1 MIFIGNDIVKVSR
14 IERLLKIY
22 GDHFL
27 NKIFSEDEI
36 KIVKNKK
43 QSSIHFSGKF
53 SAKESS
59 RKAIMTAGISNIYF
73 KDIEVLNRSDG
84 SPYIRVK
91 SFKEFNRIKN
101 LQISISHT
109 SEYATAFTI
118 LEISQA

>member
-14 IERLLKIY
+14 IERLLKVY

-27 NKIFSEDEI
+27 NKIFSKDEI
-36 KIVKNKK
+36 KIVKSKK

-59 RKAIMTAGISNIYF
+59 KKAIMTAGMSNVYF

-84 SPYIRVK
+84 SPYIRIK
-91 SFKEFNRIKN
+91 NLEESKYIKN

-109 SEYATAFTI
+109 DEYATAFTI
-118 LEISQA
+118 LEVSHI